1 MSVSGEGNEKY
12 ISLRQI
18 VDGCFVEYWQKKSE
32 YLTVYYVNLCFPR
45 CSGVS
50 LAPKW
55 TKTPSAA
62 LKYGLSVNKTHCFTS
77 TSTTSIPHNFPAVL
91 YIFDFFLPF
100 FFSLFTQISRGFFTE
115 HNSELRRASIT
126 SRQLD
131 TKHKSGTDQRLRAGG
146 LPQRRLFFFLSSAWT
161 GEF

>member
-91 YIFDFFLPF
+91 DFFIFSSF
-100 FFSLFTQISRGFFTE
+100 FLLSFYSDLQGFFTE

>member
-1 MSVSGEGNEKY
+1 MCWCVFILVSFCFLLIDFAQFAHHICPSVCLWWRKWKY

-62 LKYGLSVNKTHCFTS
+62 LKYGLSVNRTHCFTS

-91 YIFDFFLPF
+91 YVFDFFFLF
-100 FFSLFTQISRGFFTE
+100 SSLFL
-115 HNSELRRASIT
+115 LRSPGVFHRA
-126 SRQLD
+126 Q
-131 TKHKSGTDQRLRAGG
+131 LRAPPG
-146 LPQRRLFFFLSSAWT
+146 FNNIKTAWYET
-161 GEF
+161 